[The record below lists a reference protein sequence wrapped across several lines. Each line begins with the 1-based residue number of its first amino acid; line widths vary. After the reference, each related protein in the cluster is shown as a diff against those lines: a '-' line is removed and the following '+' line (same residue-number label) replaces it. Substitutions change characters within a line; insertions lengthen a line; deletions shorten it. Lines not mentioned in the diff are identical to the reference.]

1 MALGSRSKSTS
12 PQRGK
17 KATAG
22 IESAFVSLE
31 LVVLNYVFNG
41 DPKWIY
47 GRAEYISG
55 YLGYFPR
62 IFPSTNG
69 HEVHGE
75 LAALSTS
82 KPYPPEIV
90 QLSRALL
97 KFENEAES
105 YIREGNRKE
114 RTQEI
119 TKYITLLEELLFAG
133 GCPSGWLDCG
143 GVCMPLHC

>member
-1 MALGSRSKSTS
+1 MAPGSRSKSTS

-17 KATAG
+17 RGAAG

-62 IFPSTNG
+62 IFLSTTRNKAD
-69 HEVHGE
+69 GE
-75 LAALSTS
+75 LAATSTS
-82 KPYPPEIV
+82 KPYPPEII
-90 QLSRALL
+90 QLRRALL

-114 RTQEI
+114 RTLEI
-119 TKYITLLEELLFAG
+119 TKYITILEELLFAG
-133 GCPSGWLDCG
+133 GCPSGWVDCG

>member
-12 PQRGK
+12 PQHRK
-17 KATAG
+17 KAAAG

-62 IFPSTNG
+62 IFLSTTRNKAD
-69 HEVHGE
+69 GE
-75 LAALSTS
+75 LAATSTS
-82 KPYPPEIV
+82 KPYPPEII
-90 QLSRALL
+90 QLRRALL

-114 RTQEI
+114 RTLEI
-119 TKYITLLEELLFAG
+119 TKYITILEELLFAG
-133 GCPSGWLDCG
+133 GCPSGWVDCG

>member
-1 MALGSRSKSTS
+1 MAPGSRSKSIS
-12 PQRGK
+12 PPRGK
-17 KATAG
+17 KAS

-47 GRAEYISG
+47 GRAGYISG

-62 IFPSTNG
+62 IFPSTTGN
-69 HEVHGE
+69 EAHGE
-75 LAALSTS
+75 LAVLSTS
-82 KPYPPEIV
+82 KPYPPEIM
-90 QLSRALL
+90 QLRRALL